1 MKMPHLP
8 FLFPSKGRRAE
19 DLKDN
24 PASLSAGEKVGDVVV
39 PEEPEMWNNLQLLI
53 LAGIIQ
59 T

>member
-24 PASLSAGEKVGDVVV
+24 PTSLSAGEKVGDVVV
-39 PEEPEMWNNLQLLI
+39 PEEPEMWNNLQLSI